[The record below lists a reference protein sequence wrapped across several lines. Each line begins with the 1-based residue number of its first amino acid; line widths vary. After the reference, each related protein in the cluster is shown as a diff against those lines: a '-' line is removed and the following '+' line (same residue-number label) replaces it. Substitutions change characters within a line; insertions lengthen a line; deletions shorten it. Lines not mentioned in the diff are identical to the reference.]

1 MSERS
6 TIVALSLLFLPSLC
20 LVAIRISISPFSEAL
35 TNEPTTELMI
45 HIIALVMGILL
56 LWRYNSRLDHEVL
69 RSRTIS
75 RLSKTYK
82 QEDKGLWEN
91 SDSTIRKLESQ
102 AYSDIKGRKASII
115 RNKMQSTLGEINR
128 ESKELN
134 LTSNETK
141 DFDISIDG
149 IQNEKIEENINSP
162 KKSLRKSIIS
172 KIETLIQKT
181 AQRRTIKKKENKSK
195 SELIWDAPEP
205 SNSFHQHEFCS
216 KCQSVNPPN
225 TNYCSSCGSYLF

>member
-1 MSERS
+1 
-6 TIVALSLLFLPSLC
+6 
-20 LVAIRISISPFSEAL
+20 
-35 TNEPTTELMI
+35 
-45 HIIALVMGILL
+45 
-56 LWRYNSRLDHEVL
+56 
-69 RSRTIS
+69 
-75 RLSKTYK
+75 
-82 QEDKGLWEN
+82 
-91 SDSTIRKLESQ
+91 
-102 AYSDIKGRKASII
+102 
-115 RNKMQSTLGEINR
+115 MQSTLGEINR

>member
-6 TIVALSLLFLPSLC
+6 TMVALSLLFLPSLC
-20 LVAIRISISPFSEAL
+20 LMAIRISIFPFSEAL
-35 TNEPTTELMI
+35 TNDPSTEILI
-45 HIIALVMGILL
+45 HIIALLMGLFL

-69 RSRTIS
+69 RSKTIS

-82 QEDKGLWEN
+82 QEDKGLWDN

-102 AYSDIKGRKASII
+102 AYSDIKGRNASII
-115 RNKMQSTLGEINR
+115 RNKMQSTLGEINK
-128 ESKELN
+128 ESNELN
-134 LTSNETK
+134 LTSNETR
-141 DFDISIDG
+141 DFEISIDG
-149 IQNEKIEENINSP
+149 VQIEKVEEVINKS
-162 KKSLRKSIIS
+162 KKSLRISIIS
-172 KIETLIQKT
+172 KIETLIQRT
-181 AQRRTIKKKENKSK
+181 AQRRSNKNKQNKSK